1 MLKAMGLSEPIF
13 NKCEIEIRAPPA
25 LVQSVLMD
33 FDRYRDWTHQSQW
46 SITTDKK
53 VPDLKPG
60 DIMRVDLGGMS
71 FRPTLVVIIR
81 FAFTF

>member
-60 DIMRVDLGGMS
+60 DIMRVDLGACLSGQLS
-71 FRPTLVVIIR
+71 W
-81 FAFTF
+81 